1 MPVSPRVD
9 LAVEAPTEFDEGM
22 AQITRSRL
30 VRAQP
35 DVIWA
40 VLADFG
46 EASRWADG
54 VDHSCLL
61 RHGRDD
67 DPVGTARRIQV
78 GRDTFVETITEF
90 DADRALAYD
99 IDGLPPPVAAS
110 NRWTLHPESSGA
122 TTVTLTSTV
131 RVTRGPFRRATEH
144 LLTRVM
150 ARRSQ
155 ALLTS
160 LAITSEGATT

>member
-1 MPVSPRVD
+1 
-9 LAVEAPTEFDEGM
+9 M
-22 AQITRSRL
+22 AQVSHSRL

-46 EASRWADG
+46 SASSWADG
-54 VDHSCLL
+54 VDHCCLL
-61 RHGRDD
+61 RRGSGE
-67 DPVGTARRIQV
+67 PVGTARRIQV
-78 GRDTFVETITEF
+78 GRDTFVETITDF
-90 DADRALAYD
+90 DADRTLAYD
-99 IDGLPPPVAAS
+99 IDGLPPSVTAS

-131 RVTRGPFRRATEH
+131 QVTRRLFRRTAE
-144 LLTRVM
+144 RVMARAM

-155 ALLTS
+155 ALLAS
-160 LAITSEGATT
+160 LATISEGATT